1 MDALNELIEK
11 FLLANGL
18 STNDLRQY
26 CNEVGQEISLI
37 WGIDDVHQANKTLS
51 HRVLSD
57 EEALLILGNVE
68 CDHDAGQGISWDTLV
83 FEIRHYFETEGVL

>member
-1 MDALNELIEK
+1 MDALNVVIEQ
-11 FLLANGL
+11 FLLNNRL
-18 STNDLRQY
+18 STSDLRNY

-57 EEALLILGNVE
+57 DEALLILGNVE
-68 CDHDAGQGISWDTLV
+68 CHHDAGQGISWDTLV
-83 FEIRHYFETEGVL
+83 FEIRQYFETEGVL